1 MSECVTLKPHV
12 AVPAFSPRMVTR
24 RIRRR
29 SSAQKSV
36 SACNVQ
42 RLSHIRTLPAL
53 LIEEP
58 RLLLV
63 IEQLL

>member
-1 MSECVTLKPHV
+1 
-12 AVPAFSPRMVTR
+12 MVTR

-36 SACNVQ
+36 RACNVQ

>member
-1 MSECVTLKPHV
+1 
-12 AVPAFSPRMVTR
+12 MVTR

-36 SACNVQ
+36 RACNVQ

-53 LIEEP
+53 LIEP